1 MSAATTSDKLPEI
14 VSRIERLPATSW
26 QVKARLIIGVATFF
40 DAFDGLIIASCLS
53 VLIPLWDIKPQQ
65 AGLLISAG
73 FLGQTIGAIFF
84 GWLAERYGRLRTT
97 ILTILVYS
105 IFSFLCAASWDY
117 ASLFIFRLLQGFGL
131 GGEVPVAASYINEI
145 TKAKGRGKFVL
156 LYEIVF
162 PLGLLCAALAGWW
175 IVPRFGWRWLFIIGG
190 LPALLAIYL
199 RWPLPESPRWLA
211 SVGRDEEAER
221 AMVKMETKIRKS
233 YGADLPEP
241 KPVPVSALEKK
252 RSRVVEL
259 FQGIYL
265 KRTLLVWVIW
275 FSVYL
280 PVFGTMTWL
289 PSIYRTIFKMPL
301 DEALLYAVAI
311 NVAGLF
317 GTFAVAMLID
327 KVGRRVWITMAFL
340 CGGSILLGLWLAGAR
355 TPVQLLA
362 YSTAAHFFFSSLAV
376 AVYLYTPEL
385 YPTRLRAIGSGISS
399 AWLRV
404 ASMTGPIVVGT
415 VIAHYSLAW
424 AFLLF
429 GLVALTGG
437 IITGL
442 FGIET
447 KGKVLEEI
455 SP

>member
-1 MSAATTSDKLPEI
+1 MSTVVAGDKLPEI
-14 VSRIERLPATSW
+14 VSRIERLPATIW
-26 QVKARLIIGVATFF
+26 QVKARLIVGVATFF

-53 VLIPLWDIKPQQ
+53 VLIPLWHMKPQQ
-65 AGLLISAG
+65 AGFLISSG
-73 FLGQTIGAIFF
+73 FLGQMIGAIFF

-105 IFSFLCAASWDY
+105 VASFLCAASWDY
-117 ASLFIFRLLQGFGL
+117 TSLFIFRLIQGFGL

-156 LYEIVF
+156 LYEILF
-162 PLGLLCAALAGWW
+162 PLGLLGAALAGWW

-190 LPALLAIYL
+190 LPSLLAIYL

-211 SVGRDEEAER
+211 SVGRNEDAEK
-221 AMVKMETKIRKS
+221 AMTKMETKIRKS

-241 KPVPVSALEKK
+241 KPVPLSALARK
-252 RSRVVEL
+252 RSRVAEL

-289 PSIYRTIFKMPL
+289 PSIYRTVFKMPL
-301 DEALLYAVAI
+301 YKALLYAVAL
-311 NVAGLF
+311 NVAGIF
-317 GTFAVAMLID
+317 GTFTAAMLID
-327 KVGRRVWITMAFL
+327 KVGRRVWITLAFL
-340 CGGSILLGLWLAGAR
+340 CGGSILVGLWLAGAK
-355 TPVQLLA
+355 TALQLLA
-362 YSTAAHFFFSSLAV
+362 YSTAAHFFFSSV
-376 AVYLYTPEL
+376 SISVYLYTPEL
-385 YPTRLRAIGSGISS
+385 YPTRLRALGSSVSS

-404 ASMTGPIVVGT
+404 ASMIGPIVVGT

-429 GLVALTGG
+429 GLVALAGG
-437 IITGL
+437 IVTGF